1 MSGVALVHYD
11 GDMKRALTEAVK
23 LIGGFG
29 ALSSPVII
37 KPNLCADVDV
47 TGVATTR
54 VQTVEALL
62 HLLLEQDGA
71 LAVRIVE
78 SDSESKD
85 AEAAFQKLGFTQLA
99 ARFTAAGFDVA
110 LVNLSQEPTAVVAWD
125 GLYFKQPRLPTVLAE
140 AGYVISLAVP
150 KTHSLTYVTGVM
162 KNLFGL
168 LPRKDQAAYHPQIH
182 EVIVDLNR
190 LIRPDLGV
198 IDAVWGLEGVLRG
211 RPRRV
216 DVVLAGRQPLAVD
229 ATMARVMG
237 FDPERIRHLAMAVPY
252 DLGLLRPPI
261 LGMPLAAATVP
272 FDPPRPVHAAALLA
286 EARRSA

>member
-78 SDSESKD
+78 SDSESKEPRPLFRSW
-85 AEAAFQKLGFTQLA
+85 ASPSWRRGLRRRASTWPWSTS
-99 ARFTAAGFDVA
+99 AR
-110 LVNLSQEPTAVVAWD
+110 N
-125 GLYFKQPRLPTVLAE
+125 
-140 AGYVISLAVP
+140 
-150 KTHSLTYVTGVM
+150 
-162 KNLFGL
+162 
-168 LPRKDQAAYHPQIH
+168 
-182 EVIVDLNR
+182 
-190 LIRPDLGV
+190 
-198 IDAVWGLEGVLRG
+198 
-211 RPRRV
+211 PRR
-216 DVVLAGRQPLAVD
+216 
-229 ATMARVMG
+229 
-237 FDPERIRHLAMAVPY
+237 
-252 DLGLLRPPI
+252 
-261 LGMPLAAATVP
+261 
-272 FDPPRPVHAAALLA
+272 
-286 EARRSA
+286 